1 MEQYSTHLNVRDQY
15 KDNTVEQN
23 KAISLSQS
31 KGFAVATF
39 NLKGDLNLGSIMRSA
54 HLTGAKD
61 FFIFGHRGWDRRS
74 AVGTQNY
81 INVVRE
87 DSVNN
92 YLSAASYVFDNG
104 GYRLVVVEQG
114 GKPLFEWLRHQRNW
128 TEFNESKGVKMR
140 PVCFIFGPEEGFP
153 KDFPA
158 EIELDQVG
166 VTRSYNVASAASI
179 ILYNYS
185 FLNENLTY

>member
-1 MEQYSTHLNVRDQY
+1 ML
-15 KDNTVEQN
+15 
-23 KAISLSQS
+23 
-31 KGFAVATF
+31 F
-39 NLKGDLNLGSIMRSA
+39 RS
-54 HLTGAKD
+54 
-61 FFIFGHRGWDRRS
+61 
-74 AVGTQNY
+74 
-81 INVVRE
+81 
-87 DSVNN
+87 
-92 YLSAASYVFDNG
+92 
-104 GYRLVVVEQG
+104 